1 MGCSARSLRF
11 LLAAVAI
18 AGFMSERT
26 LAATELDM
34 NDRPAMMQ
42 LADDLLRCV
51 ITLNFMALKT
61 QDGHLRMERHDK
73 ARDYSI
79 AVLHLYKT
87 LKVLDDEALARRR
100 WNAMFE
106 HVRWAEENDALD
118 VEMKICSSIEPL
130 QRELIARWRL
140 EQSGQ

>member
-1 MGCSARSLRF
+1 MKKL
-11 LLAAVAI
+11 LLAAMAI
-18 AGFMSERT
+18 TGFIGQESMAT
-26 LAATELDM
+26 TELDM

-51 ITLNFMALKT
+51 ITFNFMALKT
-61 QDGHLRMERHDK
+61 ADANLRIQRHDN

-79 AVLHLYKT
+79 AVLHLYKE

-106 HVRWAEENDALD
+106 HVRWADAHGALD
-118 VEMKICSSIEPL
+118 VEMKICSNIEPL

-140 EQSGQ
+140 KQSGQ

>member
-1 MGCSARSLRF
+1 MKR
-11 LLAAVAI
+11 LLQAAVAI
-18 AGFMSERT
+18 IGFIGEGAVAT
-26 LAATELDM
+26 TELDM

-51 ITLNFMALKT
+51 ITFNFMALKT
-61 QDGHLRMERHDK
+61 QDVQLRSERHDD

-79 AVLHLYKT
+79 AVLHLYKK

-106 HVRWAEENDALD
+106 HVRWADENDALD
-118 VEMKICSSIEPL
+118 VEMKICSRIAPL
-130 QRELIARWRL
+130 QRELITRWRL
-140 EQSGQ
+140 EQSRQ

>member
-1 MGCSARSLRF
+1 MKRPLIFAL
-11 LLAAVAI
+11 AI
-18 AGFMSERT
+18 AGLISART
-26 LAATELDM
+26 MATTELNLD
-34 NDRPAMMQ
+34 DRPAMMQ

-51 ITLNFMALKT
+51 ITYNFMALKT
-61 QDGHLRMERHDK
+61 IDDSLRIERHDN

-118 VEMKICSSIEPL
+118 VEMQICSGIEPL
-130 QRELIARWRL
+130 QKELIRRWRL

>member
-1 MGCSARSLRF
+1 MKR
-11 LLAAVAI
+11 LALVA
-18 AGFMSERT
+18 
-26 LAATELDM
+26 LAITGLMNEGTMAKSELDL

-51 ITLNFMALKT
+51 ITFNFLALKT
-61 QDGHLRMERHDK
+61 ADDSLRIERHDN

-79 AVLHLYKT
+79 AALYLYKK
-87 LKVLDDEALARRR
+87 LQVLDDEALARRR

-118 VEMKICSSIEPL
+118 LEMKICSTIAPL
-130 QRELIARWRL
+130 QRDLLTRWQF
-140 EQSGQ
+140 EQSNQ

>member
-1 MGCSARSLRF
+1 MKRL
-11 LLAAVAI
+11 LLAAVAMT
-18 AGFMSERT
+18 GFIGEGTMAT
-26 LAATELDM
+26 TELDM

-51 ITLNFMALKT
+51 ITFNFMALRT
-61 QDGHLRMERHDK
+61 QDDHLRMERHDK

-79 AVLHLYKT
+79 AVLHLYKNM
-87 LKVLDDEALARRR
+87 KVLDDEALARRR

-106 HVRWAEENDALD
+106 HVRWAEKNDALD

>member
-1 MGCSARSLRF
+1 MKK
-11 LLAAVAI
+11 LLLIVVAI
-18 AGFMSERT
+18 TGFIGQGTMAT
-26 LAATELDM
+26 TELDM

-51 ITLNFMALKT
+51 ITFNFMALKMPE
-61 QDGHLRMERHDK
+61 GPRRMERHEN

-79 AVLHLYKT
+79 AVLHLYKK

-106 HVRWAEENDALD
+106 HVRWADANGALD
-118 VEMKICSSIEPL
+118 VEMKICSNIEPL

-140 EQSGQ
+140 EQSSL

>member
-1 MGCSARSLRF
+1 MTRL
-11 LLAAVAI
+11 LLAALAI
-18 AGFMSERT
+18 TGLISEGSMAST
-26 LAATELDM
+26 KLDLH
-34 NDRPAMMQ
+34 DRPAMMQ

-51 ITLNFMALKT
+51 ITFNFMALKT
-61 QDGHLRMERHDK
+61 TDDSLRIERHDK

-118 VEMKICSSIEPL
+118 VEMKICSNIEPL
-130 QRELIARWRL
+130 QRELLTRWQS
-140 EQSGQ
+140 EQSSR

>member
-1 MGCSARSLRF
+1 MKRL
-11 LLAAVAI
+11 LLAAVAMT
-18 AGFMSERT
+18 GFIGEGTMAT
-26 LAATELDM
+26 TELDM
-34 NDRPAMMQ
+34 NDRPAVMQ

-51 ITLNFMALKT
+51 ITFNFMALKT
-61 QDGHLRMERHDK
+61 IDDNLRIERHDK

-79 AVLHLYKT
+79 AVLHIYKS

-100 WNAMFE
+100 WDAMFE

>member
-1 MGCSARSLRF
+1 MKRL
-11 LLAAVAI
+11 LLAAVAMT
-18 AGFMSERT
+18 GFIGEGSM
-26 LAATELDM
+26 ATTHLDM
-34 NDRPAMMQ
+34 NDRPVMMQ

-51 ITLNFMALKT
+51 ITFNFMALGT
-61 QDGHLRMERHDK
+61 QDGHLRMERHDN

-79 AVLHLYKT
+79 AVLHLYKE

>member
-1 MGCSARSLRF
+1 MKRL
-11 LLAAVAI
+11 LLAAVAMT
-18 AGFMSERT
+18 GFIGEGTM
-26 LAATELDM
+26 ATAELDM
-34 NDRPAMMQ
+34 NDRPAMMR

-51 ITLNFMALKT
+51 ITINFMALKT
-61 QDGHLRMERHDK
+61 TDDILRIERHDK

-79 AVLHLYKT
+79 AVLHIYKS

>member
-1 MGCSARSLRF
+1 MKRPLIVA
-11 LLAAVAI
+11 LATAVLI
-18 AGFMSERT
+18 SEGT
-26 LAATELDM
+26 KATTELNL

-51 ITLNFMALKT
+51 ITFNFMALKT
-61 QDGHLRMERHDK
+61 TDDSLRVERHDN

-106 HVRWAEENDALD
+106 HVRWAEENDAFG
-118 VEMKICSSIEPL
+118 VEMKICSGIEPL
-130 QRELIARWRL
+130 QKELIKRWRL
-140 EQSGQ
+140 E

>member
-1 MGCSARSLRF
+1 MKRLF
-11 LLAAVAI
+11 LAAVAMT
-18 AGFMSERT
+18 GFIGEGAM
-26 LAATELDM
+26 ATTKLDM

-51 ITLNFMALKT
+51 ITFNFMALRT

-79 AVLHLYKT
+79 AVLHLYKKM
-87 LKVLDDEALARRR
+87 KVLDDEALARRR

-106 HVRWAEENDALD
+106 HVKWAEENDALD

>member
-1 MGCSARSLRF
+1 MKKL

-18 AGFMSERT
+18 TGFIGPESMAT
-26 LAATELDM
+26 TELDT

-51 ITLNFMALKT
+51 ITFNFMALKT
-61 QDGHLRMERHDK
+61 PEGPLRMERHEN

-79 AVLHLYKT
+79 AVLHLYEK

-100 WNAMFE
+100 WNTMFE
-106 HVRWAEENDALD
+106 QVKWADANGALD
-118 VEMKICSSIEPL
+118 VEMKICSNVEAL
-130 QRELIARWRL
+130 QRELMVRWRL
-140 EQSGQ
+140 EQSSP

>member
-1 MGCSARSLRF
+1 MRKLP
-11 LLAAVAI
+11 LAAVAMSVL
-18 AGFMSERT
+18 AGQGSV
-26 LAATELDM
+26 ATAELDM
-34 NDRPAMMQ
+34 TDRPAMMQ

-51 ITLNFMALKT
+51 ITFNFLALKT
-61 QDGHLRMERHDK
+61 AEANLRIERHDK

-79 AVLHLYKT
+79 AVLHLYKE

-106 HVRWAEENDALD
+106 HVRWADENGALD
-118 VEMKICSSIEPL
+118 VEMKICRRIEPL
-130 QRELIARWRL
+130 QRELIEGWRR

>member
-1 MGCSARSLRF
+1 MKRL
-11 LLAAVAI
+11 LLAVVAI
-18 AGFMSERT
+18 AGFIAEGAMAT
-26 LAATELDM
+26 TELDL
-34 NDRPAMMQ
+34 NDRPTMMQ

-51 ITLNFMALKT
+51 ITFNFMALKT
-61 QDGHLRMERHDK
+61 TDGNLRIERHDN

-79 AVLHLYKT
+79 AVLYLYKE

-106 HVRWAEENDALD
+106 HVKWADENGALD
-118 VEMKICSSIEPL
+118 AEMKICSNIEPL

-140 EQSGQ
+140 KQSAQ

>member
-1 MGCSARSLRF
+1 MKRH
-11 LLAAVAI
+11 LLAAMTI
-18 AGFMSERT
+18 AGLIGEGA
-26 LAATELDM
+26 LAKSELDL

-51 ITLNFMALKT
+51 IAFNFMALKT
-61 QDGHLRMERHDK
+61 TDGHLRMERHDN

-79 AVLHLYKT
+79 AVLHIYKQ

-118 VEMKICSSIEPL
+118 VELKICSNIEPL
-130 QRELIARWRL
+130 QRELIENWRQ
-140 EQSGQ
+140 EQSSQ

>member
-1 MGCSARSLRF
+1 MKKL
-11 LLAAVAI
+11 LLAVVAI
-18 AGFMSERT
+18 TGFIGQETMAT
-26 LAATELDM
+26 TELDM
-34 NDRPAMMQ
+34 NDRPTMMQ

-51 ITLNFMALKT
+51 ITFNFMALKT
-61 QDGHLRMERHDK
+61 PEGPLRMERHEN

-79 AVLHLYKT
+79 AVLHLYKK

-106 HVRWAEENDALD
+106 HVRWADANGALD
-118 VEMKICSSIEPL
+118 VEMKICSKIEPL

-140 EQSGQ
+140 EQSSP